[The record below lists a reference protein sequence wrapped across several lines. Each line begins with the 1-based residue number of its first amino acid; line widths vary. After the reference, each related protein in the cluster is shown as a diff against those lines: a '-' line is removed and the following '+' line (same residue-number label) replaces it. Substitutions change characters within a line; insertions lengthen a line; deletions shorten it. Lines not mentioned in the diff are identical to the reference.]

1 MHSLATVSLQALR
14 AQTPEAQALQAM
26 TAALRA
32 GHPLAVA
39 YSGGKD
45 SSVLANLALAAACE
59 VQAEGCRAVLAVT
72 HADVG
77 AVENPEIRALA
88 RDELA
93 CMRRFAAAKGLDL
106 RVRIAR
112 PALSES
118 FAVRVIGGRAL
129 PAFPDSRRDCT
140 SSWKREPS
148 ERVLRRLASDLAR
161 EGWREPVLMTGVRR
175 DESTVRAGSIAR
187 RGETAARLWQD
198 REGRLRLSPL
208 LDWTVDDVWSYLG
221 LCRQGA
227 IESYSSFD
235 EVLRVYQDAGGSSC
249 VVVADAEMERHAKPC
264 ASRFGC
270 WACTAVREDRSL
282 RQMIDSDPARY
293 GYLRPLAALRD
304 FIAHSQYDWDR
315 RQFIGRTIRNG
326 FITIA
331 ADTYAPSMLAELL
344 RYALSAQKA
353 TGIEIVSAA
362 QIIAID
368 ARWSLYAL
376 AEPFAALRI
385 WREVERGGRWSPP
398 AIAPVPKTPVPRYG
412 LIHVG
417 GDWDDEIRSD
427 LVDTG
432 LRDSAWE
439 LFTDSCGPSRR
450 TLRNGRSVIDIGET
464 GGVDEEAA
472 WLFLDFEAERM
483 LAGRT
488 EFEDDWTQGY
498 RTTRGTSR
506 VAWCPRREV
515 AASGRAMCSGRGAGG
530 VRHRNDARI
539 RPEVEPAEQV
549 VLAGC
554 HRADLD
560 GVPGMD
566 ACDLAFTESARRH
579 QVTRAQ
585 GTLAG
590 EPDKAQRARRNVLG
604 DRQFLERVAE
614 ALAADE
620 LGRRA
625 GGLVDLRTVG
635 LRVSVQELIELAL
648 GAQLAAGI
656 QALDGDPGPQGQVL
670 EGGRRHVNAPVR
682 GWRLLPPHPRRSAPT
697 AGRFAGCRSPRVR
710 SRVRGGARLQPGRC
724 ARPRP

>member
-1 MHSLATVSLQALR
+1 MHTLSTVSLQALR
-14 AQTPEAQALQAM
+14 AQTPETHALHAM

-45 SSVLANLALAAACE
+45 SSVLANLALAAACQ
-59 VQAEGCRAVLAVT
+59 VQAEGGRAVLAIT

-77 AVENPEIRALA
+77 AVENPEIRALV

-93 CMRRFAAAKGLDL
+93 CMKRFAAAKDLDL

-148 ERVLRRLASDLAR
+148 ERELRRLARDLER

-198 REGRLRLSPL
+198 KEGRLRLSPL

-227 IESYSSFD
+227 IEAYSSFD

-249 VVVADAEMERHAKPC
+249 VVVADAEMEHHAKPC

-293 GYLRPLAALRD
+293 GYLRPLGALRD

-331 ADTYAPSMLAELL
+331 ADTYAPPMLAELL

-362 QIIAID
+362 QLIAID

-376 AEPFAALRI
+376 AESFAALRI
-385 WREVERGGRWSPP
+385 WREVEQGGRWSPP
-398 AIAPVPKTPVPRYG
+398 VIAPVPKTPVPRYG

-417 GDWDDEIRSD
+417 ADWDDEVRSD
-427 LVDTG
+427 LVVTG
-432 LRDSAWE
+432 LRDTAWE
-439 LFTDSCGPSRR
+439 MFSESCGPELR
-450 TLRNGRSVIDIGET
+450 TLRNGRTVMDIEGLGEI
-464 GGVDEEAA
+464 DEEAA
-472 WLFLDFEAERM
+472 WTFLDFEADRM
-483 LAGRT
+483 LDERPS
-488 EFEDDWTQGY
+488 FEDDWTAGY
-498 RTTRGTSR
+498 RTYLRYGLIEPGKGASR
-506 VAWCPRREV
+506 HIDSILRRSQWRQRHGLHGQQDLN
-515 AASGRAMCSGRGAGG
+515 ALRARLS
-530 VRHRNDARI
+530 VRFERQGDLF
-539 RPEVEPAEQV
+539 EELLEPV
-549 VLAGC
+549 
-554 HRADLD
+554 
-560 GVPGMD
+560 GVP
-566 ACDLAFTESARRH
+566 
-579 QVTRAQ
+579 
-585 GTLAG
+585 
-590 EPDKAQRARRNVLG
+590 
-604 DRQFLERVAE
+604 
-614 ALAADE
+614 ADE
-620 LGRRA
+620 
-625 GGLVDLRTVG
+625 
-635 LRVSVQELIELAL
+635 
-648 GAQLAAGI
+648 
-656 QALDGDPGPQGQVL
+656 
-670 EGGRRHVNAPVR
+670 
-682 GWRLLPPHPRRSAPT
+682 
-697 AGRFAGCRSPRVR
+697 F
-710 SRVRGGARLQPGRC
+710 QP
-724 ARPRP
+724 